1 MWCPEPDSNRHI
13 ALAPRDFKSE
23 SPFARQY
30 HVEDN
35 EANSEGFYAWRVRF
49 GASGFRRIGHKDGH
63 SLGTNRPATWHAYHG
78 LLVLR
83 LHSFHGAKTKRRI
96 PNGKGTTGGQ
106 DQSGWIGVERKARSQ
121 RAADC
126 QEEVGLPASTV
137 HTILSKAHGWAEI
150 ADEPVFRQN
159 RAQQNGALEQA
170 TRTMAAIERVEDK
183 IDEAAFYHLTLGET
197 KS

>member
-1 MWCPEPDSNRHI
+1 M
-13 ALAPRDFKSE
+13 
-23 SPFARQY
+23 AR
-30 HVEDN
+30 
-35 EANSEGFYAWRVRF
+35 G
-49 GASGFRRIGHKDGH
+49 RR
-63 SLGTNRPATWHAYHG
+63 
-78 LLVLR
+78 
-83 LHSFHGAKTKRRI
+83 
-96 PNGKGTTGGQ
+96 GGQ
-106 DQSGWIGVERKARSQ
+106 DQSGNWIGVERKARSQ
-121 RAADC
+121 QAADC
-126 QEEVGLPASTV
+126 QEEVGLRASPV